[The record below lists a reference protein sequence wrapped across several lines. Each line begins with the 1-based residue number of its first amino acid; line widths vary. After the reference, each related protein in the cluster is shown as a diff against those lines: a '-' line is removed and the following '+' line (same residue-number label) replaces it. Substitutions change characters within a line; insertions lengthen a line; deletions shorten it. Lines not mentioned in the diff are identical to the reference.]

1 MRETISLL
9 EQETASSH
17 GGLGLR
23 GLILDLRGNPGGLLS
38 SAVDVASALV
48 PRGSTLVSAQG
59 RGFPRVMYQSDTEPL
74 RDPEKL
80 PLAVIVNGGTASAA
94 EIVSGAVQDLDT
106 GVIVGAGRTFGKG
119 LVQNV
124 EELPYSSALKYT
136 VGRYFTP
143 SGRCIQAVTYRAGG
157 AATGTTPT
165 TSGDGGADGESE
177 DRAPIGDQMDES
189 AFRSDEIP
197 ESARRTFRTAHGRE
211 VRDGGGIEPDLQIA
225 AAEVSPLSAA
235 LASSGAMFDFAGQ
248 WAKSHDLSRYL
259 VEPSRVQPTTM
270 PPSPE
275 IALDGSEHDSTT
287 RMNRRLA
294 HVVLQ
299 GPKLARPVVDDS
311 TFAEFR
317 RYVEIQRNDGKF
329 KLESSYTAQLRALE
343 DASLSV
349 SFPRDRDRARFLSLV
364 LAHTALTDEFLL
376 CIARPSRPQS
386 GLPRTARAVRMAR
399 ETLSRELSEDFAAHS
414 AELRQELELAI
425 LSRYLPESQVLRL
438 AFRSDAQLDAA
449 AKIVSD
455 RTKYDALL
463 SSSPAAAGARA
474 MNPSSK

>member
-1 MRETISLL
+1 M
-9 EQETASSH
+9 
-17 GGLGLR
+17 
-23 GLILDLRGNPGGLLS
+23 
-38 SAVDVASALV
+38 ASAFV

-59 RGFPRVMYQSDTEPL
+59 RGFPRVMYLSDTEPL

-157 AATGTTPT
+157 APTGTTPN

-177 DRAPIGDQMDES
+177 DSAPSGDQMDES
-189 AFRSDEIP
+189 ASFRSDEIP

-248 WAKSHDLSRYL
+248 WAKSHDLSSYL
-259 VEPSRVQPTTM
+259 VEPSRVQLTTM

-343 DASLSV
+343 DASQSV
-349 SFPRDRDRARFLSLV
+349 SSPRDRDRARFCLSSSPARL
-364 LAHTALTDEFLL
+364 LTEF
-376 CIARPSRPQS
+376 AFARVTRPSRPQS
-386 GLPRTARAVRMAR
+386 GLPRTARAVKMAR
-399 ETLSRELSEDFAAHS
+399 ETLSRELSEDFSAHS

-438 AFRSDAQLDAA
+438 AFRTDAQLEAA

-455 RTKYDALL
+455 RTKYDAR
-463 SSSPAAAGARA
+463 P
-474 MNPSSK
+474 